1 MSTLSAQ
8 LHTLDIAHSP
18 AMPLANLTTHMVP
31 AVPARDVL
39 SRLLTHMSDAED
51 VTRTPLWIGLAAD
64 LPAWRAQAELA
75 GPLSVSA
82 HMYAR
87 TLMLHLIAQRIEIAD
102 VVEGMDMPPTA
113 PTDTLTREPPTP
125 EFLSAHAELLKR
137 MDVPARSLLGCED
150 LVLAQ
155 ASDAH
160 PESLLP
166 ILGFGGTDHCPMPEE
181 HIAVLA
187 YWQALWGARIV
198 VCTPTRL
205 EMTVLRKPE
214 SWRDAFELAQEHLDY
229 CPPLLHQSAHAL
241 KTRADML
248 RTQHLWIFDWS

>member
-1 MSTLSAQ
+1 MPDAPDSTRA
-8 LHTLDIAHSP
+8 
-18 AMPLANLTTHMVP
+18 
-31 AVPARDVL
+31 
-39 SRLLTHMSDAED
+39 
-51 VTRTPLWIGLAAD
+51 PLWIGPAAD
-64 LPAWRAQAELA
+64 LPTWRAQADLA

-82 HMYAR
+82 HMHAR
-87 TLMLHLIAQRIEIAD
+87 ALMLHLIAQRIEVAD
-102 VVEGMDMPPTA
+102 VVEGMDMPPTPQEEA
-113 PTDTLTREPPTP
+113 WIREPPTHA
-125 EFLSAHAELLKR
+125 FLGAHAEMLAH
-137 MDVPARSLLGCED
+137 MAPPSHSLLGRED
-150 LVLAQ
+150 LVLAR
-155 ASDAH
+155 ASDEH

-187 YWQALWGARIV
+187 YWQALWGARLV

-205 EMTVLRKPE
+205 EIIVLRRPE

-248 RTQHLWIFDWS
+248 RTQHLWVFDWS